1 MRSLKLWAF
10 NLAGTWLAFYGA
22 AFGLGLLPREPSKQ
36 TFAYDWMVLV
46 GGPLCLLVWTPV
58 AAKWE
63 RLAASFLWLGSAVA
77 AIGLALRS
85 GPYMGRYF
93 AGMAVIVLPQVV
105 VAGLLSLHIK
115 KTEEAER
122 QRKKGK

>member
-10 NLAGTWLAFYGA
+10 ILAGICLAFYA
-22 AFGLGLLPREPSKQ
+22 AVFALGLLPREPAKE
-36 TFAYDWMVLV
+36 TLAYDWMVFA

-63 RLAASFLWLGSAVA
+63 RLAVSCLWLGSAVA

-85 GPYMGRYF
+85 GPHMGRYYG
-93 AGMAVIVLPQVV
+93 GMAVIVLPQVV
-105 VAGLLSLHIK
+105 VAGLLALHVK
-115 KTEEAER
+115 KTEKAER
-122 QRKKGK
+122 QLKKGR